1 MIHSR
6 ILRERFYGREIY
18 ISRNKN
24 DKNVISRINCVTG
37 SVGTLSRSRLDYTL
51 AVDERFTLDT
61 RCWSGIEYLC
71 WTRKSPV
78 PKTWSLLCICL
89 ILNRLQSLNLH
100 FLIKKWELY
109 YFSHKMVKR
118 ITCVMKRKVFGTGL
132 LLLLLSLFF
141 FFNAPDKA
149 SGHRTYSFY
158 PHFFPDMD
166 SSISPFVVKLKC
178 IQVFVGMGGQIKSGW
193 GSTTLYLLVVTWK

>member
-51 AVDERFTLDT
+51 AVDERFTLDI

-141 FFNAPDKA
+141 FLMLLTKPVATEP
-149 SGHRTYSFY
+149 T
-158 PHFFPDMD
+158 HFILT
-166 SSISPFVVKLKC
+166 SS
-178 IQVFVGMGGQIKSGW
+178 QIWIAAFLLLLWNWNVSR
-193 GSTTLYLLVVTWK
+193 YL

>member
-6 ILRERFYGREIY
+6 TLRERFYGREIY
-18 ISRNKN
+18 ISLNKN

-51 AVDERFTLDT
+51 AVDERFTLNT
-61 RCWSGIEYLC
+61 RGWSGIEYLC

-78 PKTWSLLCICL
+78 PKIKTWSLLCICL

-109 YFSHKMVKR
+109 YLSHKMVKR
-118 ITCVMKRKVFGTGL
+118 ITWVTKCKVFSTGL

-141 FFNAPDKA
+141 L
-149 SGHRTYSFY
+149 
-158 PHFFPDMD
+158 M
-166 SSISPFVVKLKC
+166 
-178 IQVFVGMGGQIKSGW
+178 
-193 GSTTLYLLVVTWK
+193 LLTKPVVTEPTHFILTSSQIWIAAFVLLLWDWNVSRNL